1 MKHFHALVF
10 FISLSIVGLPHAVC
24 AQGKNTSTSSEKVI
38 PRATAEE
45 AVALVK
51 KGVAYYKT
59 HGRAKALAAFND
71 QKGQFVKGEL
81 YFFVYSAN
89 GDGIV
94 LAHGQNPRMLGKNL
108 IDMQDA
114 HGTYIIRESTR
125 IANSTAG
132 NGWLEYMWPNSIT
145 KVLEPKRSYI
155 EKVGDIWIGCGIY
168 TDLDGNSTPMLPK

>member
-1 MKHFHALVF
+1 MKKCLALTLLLASVSF
-10 FISLSIVGLPHAVC
+10 FPPNLLAADKKTQSA
-24 AQGKNTSTSSEKVI
+24 EKAI
-38 PRATAEE
+38 PRATAEQ

-59 HGRAKALAAFND
+59 YGRAKALAAFND
-71 QKGQFVKGEL
+71 PKGEFVKGEL
-81 YFFVYSAN
+81 YFFVYSTN

-114 HGTYIIRESTR
+114 HGFYIIREATK
-125 IANSTAG
+125 IANSPAG

-145 KVLEPKRSYI
+145 KTLEPKKSYI
-155 EKVGDIWIGCGIY
+155 EKVGDIWIGCGVY
-168 TDLDGNSTPMLPK
+168 TDLQGYNTPMQAK